1 MSPEDAPDRGPAR
14 PRRSH
19 FAVLQGGKQCSSQG
33 AKGAPGAAGPHDD
46 GPTPAWRSRLPVAV
60 ASGVAL
66 VALVLWFLT
75 APSAPATLRQLPPQQ
90 RAALVERTL
99 ENLRDVCGRPD
110 RPRDFCREQA
120 DLVLRLPECGP
131 SCQALARDELRADSA
146 AR

>member
-1 MSPEDAPDRGPAR
+1 MSPQDAPERGPAR
-14 PRRSH
+14 PRWSQ

-33 AKGAPGAAGPHDD
+33 AAGAPGAAGPHDR
-46 GPTPAWRSRLPVAV
+46 PTLAWRSRLPVAV
-60 ASGVAL
+60 AFGVAL

-75 APSAPATLRQLPPQQ
+75 APSAPATLRQLPPEQ

-120 DLVLRLPECGP
+120 SLVLRLPECGP
-131 SCQALARDELRADSA
+131 ACQALARDELRADSA
-146 AR
+146 VR